1 LTDFTFTIFLEILPV
16 KRLFFFFALLLTLS
30 NANGQASVSYY
41 PWNGMLGIST
51 NPRNV
56 VWMDARVQTNS
67 LFSSLSIDLLPL
79 VNLRRGEVVQWY
91 IGGGIRVNPLYRIAD
106 PKADLIKI
114 DGYSLNFGA
123 RVSPLAKK
131 RNIQVVLEL
140 SPFAKN
146 DWASGVL
153 RSNFGLAYIFGK
165 KAKSAIQE

>member
-1 LTDFTFTIFLEILPV
+1 
-16 KRLFFFFALLLTLS
+16 
-30 NANGQASVSYY
+30 
-41 PWNGMLGIST
+41 
-51 NPRNV
+51 
-56 VWMDARVQTNS
+56 MDARVQTNS

-91 IGGGIRVNPLYRIAD
+91 LGGGIRVNPLYRIAD

-123 RVSPLAKK
+123 RVSPLAKN

-165 KAKSAIQE
+165 KAKSTIQD

>member
-1 LTDFTFTIFLEILPV
+1 
-16 KRLFFFFALLLTLS
+16 
-30 NANGQASVSYY
+30 
-41 PWNGMLGIST
+41 
-51 NPRNV
+51 
-56 VWMDARVQTNS
+56 MDARIQTNS

-79 VNLRRGEVVQWY
+79 VNLRRGEMIQWY
-91 IGGGIRVNPLYRIAD
+91 LGGGIRLNPLYRIAD

-123 RVSPLAKK
+123 RVSPLAKN

-153 RSNFGLAYIFGK
+153 RSNFGVAYIFGK
-165 KAKSAIQE
+165 RAKAIIQE